1 MATSLKTFL
10 WDNRVN
16 SNNSKI
22 TTHTRIGKK
31 HVNFTEDGWE
41 IHGGKFNIE
50 EDNINTFYKLYVD
63 KVFINKQPEYLTETQ
78 AKKKGPLLVDL
89 DFRFNPDVEERQHD
103 EGFISD
109 LIGLYAETLQKYLNL
124 EGQEI
129 NFFIF
134 EKPNIN
140 TDYKNTKGYV
150 KDGIHMLVTIC
161 IDHSTQMFIRDKI
174 LEIIEPQ
181 LLESLEI
188 TNNATDVLDECIS
201 KGEVNWQLF
210 GSRKPDNESYQLT
223 YQYSITFQG
232 TDERITE
239 EMDID
244 DWDFEDID
252 QTVEFLQLVSAKND
266 KHFAPDIFDEY
277 KDDVNKIKKRKK
289 VKKIKKIKKNKITT
303 ENTIEDVILSQG
315 AFGMLVQN
323 IGSQETLDNY
333 INKLIINDNSETD
346 TNFNSRNENIKE
358 VHNYTMLLTEEFY
371 SNYPQWIKIGWALHN
386 TDDKCILTWIKFSSN
401 WTGWDWATGPAE
413 CWEKWENMREIGYS
427 DRTIK
432 YFARQCDE
440 EGAAE
445 IYNST
450 LKYLIKQ
457 TLNTSFEDNINGF
470 DTKPQENDIA
480 RLCYH
485 MFKDYFRCCSISKNI
500 WYEFRNNRW
509 IENDSGVGLRRQ
521 LTDTIS
527 KLYVNECNLM
537 MRRIREEDPQQ
548 EQVGTKSL
556 IQEGNIY
563 NQIAQKLKTK
573 SYKDAVMKENQE
585 QFYDSAFVD
594 KLNGDHTKTL
604 LCFKNG
610 VYDFEKQEFRNGIPE
625 DYISKCTNTKY
636 IEIDRNNDV
645 HLTIIREC
653 EDFMEKLFPIP
664 TLRRYMWDNL
674 SSCLLGTTHD
684 QTIHFWNNPNGRNG
698 KSKLREFLNVILGEY
713 AGTLPVTMITQKRK
727 QIGSTTSEV
736 AKLVGV
742 RFVCMDEPSKNDH
755 INEGILKQLTGGD
768 PLTARAL
775 YKDAIEFVPQFKL
788 ACCTNHMPEIKS
800 TDGGTWRRIRKVEF
814 MSTFKSPHEKISE
827 DIEDYEFLADEKIGK
842 KFKKWAPIFTSLLIE
857 NAVKKKLWENKVAP
871 CDEVTKASREYQER
885 SDYLT
890 LFLNEKIIKATNT
903 DKISKTH
910 ITEVFKQWYNNM
922 YPGERVPGI
931 QELTDFLNKKL
942 GKYKRQGWWGWKIQY
957 DNYNDEAD
965 VESDEEA

>member
-1 MATSLKTFL
+1 MSQSLKTFL
-10 WDNRVN
+10 WDNRVTAN
-16 SNNSKI
+16 SNDNS
-22 TTHTRIGKK
+22 THTRIGKK
-31 HVNFTEDGWE
+31 HVNFAEDGWE
-41 IHGGKFNIE
+41 IYGGNYSIKDMDE
-50 EDNINTFYKLYVD
+50 FYKLYVD
-63 KVFINKQPEYLTETQ
+63 KVFINKQEEYLTETQ
-78 AKKKGPLLVDL
+78 NRNSKGPLLVDL
-89 DFRFNPDVEERQHD
+89 DFRFNSHIEDRQHD

-109 LIGLYAETLQKYLNL
+109 LIGMYAESIQRYLKVD
-124 EGQEI
+124 GQDI
-129 NFFIF
+129 DFFIF

-140 TDYKNTKGYV
+140 TSYKNTKGYV
-150 KDGIHMLVTIC
+150 KDGIHMLATIC
-161 IDHSTQMFIRDKI
+161 IDHDTQMFLREKI
-174 LEIIEPQ
+174 LEIIDVQ
-181 LLESLEI
+181 ILSSLELK
-188 TNNATDVLDECIS
+188 NSACDVLDECVS

-210 GSRKPDNESYQLT
+210 GSRKPDNEAYKLT
-223 YQYSITFQG
+223 YQYKVTFND
-232 TDERITE
+232 TDQRYTE
-239 EMDID
+239 EIDID
-244 DWDFEDID
+244 EWDFEDNDKTI
-252 QTVEFLQLVSAKND
+252 EFMKLVSAKNNT
-266 KHFAPDIFDEY
+266 HFAPEIIDEY
-277 KDDVNKIKKRKK
+277 KEELESIKKSKKIKKL
-289 VKKIKKIKKNKITT
+289 KKIKKNKIQNTSVDIDDLILT
-303 ENTIEDVILSQG
+303 ENKLGILIQTIND
-315 AFGMLVQN
+315 A
-323 IGSQETLDNY
+323 ETLEQY
-333 INKLIINDNSETD
+333 ILKLIMNNDNETD
-346 TNFNSRNENIKE
+346 SFNTRNENVKE
-358 VHNYTMLLTEEFY
+358 IHKYTMLLTEEFY
-371 SNYPQWIKIGWALHN
+371 ASYPQWIKIGWALHN
-386 TDDKCILTWIKFSSN
+386 TDYKCILTWIKFSSK
-401 WTGWDWATGPAE
+401 WADWDWATGPIE
-413 CWEKWENMREIGYS
+413 CWEKWNDMREIGYS

-432 YFARQCDE
+432 FFARQCDE
-440 EGAAE
+440 EGSKE

-457 TLNTSFEDNINGF
+457 TMNKSFEDNINGF
-470 DTKPQENDIA
+470 NTKPQENDIA

-485 MFKDYFRCCSISKNI
+485 MFKDYFRCCSIKGNQ
-500 WYEFRNNRW
+500 WYEFKNNRW
-509 IENDSGVGLRRQ
+509 CENDSGVGLRRQ

-527 KLYVNECNLM
+527 RLYINECNLM

-548 EQVGTKSL
+548 EQTGTKSL

-585 QFYDSAFVD
+585 IFFDSGFVE
-594 KLNGDHTKTL
+594 KLNADHTKTL

-636 IEIDRNNDV
+636 IEIDRTNES
-645 HLTIIREC
+645 HLQVIKEC
-653 EDFMEKLFPIP
+653 EDFMEKLFPLDD
-664 TLRRYMWDNL
+664 LRRYMWDNL

-698 KSKLREFLNVILGEY
+698 KSKLREFMNIILGDY
-713 AGTLPVTMITQKRK
+713 AGTLPVAMITQKRK
-727 QIGSTTSEV
+727 QIGSTSSEV

-814 MSTFKSPHEKISE
+814 MSTFKSAHEKISE
-827 DIEDYEFLADEKIGK
+827 DLEDYEYLADEKIGK

-857 NAVKKKLWENKVAP
+857 NAVNKKLWENKVTP
-871 CDEVTKASREYQER
+871 CDEVIKASKEYQER

-890 LFLNEKIIKATNT
+890 LFLNEKIVKSNES

-922 YPGERVPGI
+922 YPGERVPGV

-957 DNYNDEAD
+957 DSYNDE
-965 VESDEEA
+965 VETDDEA

>member
-1 MATSLKTFL
+1 MANSLKSYL
-10 WDNRVN
+10 WDNRCLKN
-16 SNNSKI
+16 SNSKS
-22 TTHTRIGKK
+22 THTRIGKK
-31 HVNFTEDGWE
+31 HANFSEDGWE
-41 IHGGKFNIE
+41 IHGGNYSITDNIE
-50 EDNINTFYKLYVD
+50 GFYKLYVD

-78 AKKKGPLLVDL
+78 NKDSKGPLLVDL
-89 DFRFNPDVEERQHD
+89 DFRFNQDVEERQHD
-103 EGFISD
+103 ESFISD

-124 EGQEI
+124 DGQEI

-140 TDYKNTKGYV
+140 TDYKNSKGYV

-161 IDHSTQMFIRDKI
+161 LDHPTQMFIRDKI
-174 LEIIEPQ
+174 LEVIKIQ
-181 LLESLEI
+181 LLESLEL
-188 TNNATDVLDECIS
+188 TNSPNDVLDECVS

-210 GSRKPDNESYQLT
+210 GSRKPDNEAYQLT
-223 YQYSITFQG
+223 YQYNITFQG
-232 TDERITE
+232 KDDRVTE
-239 EMDID
+239 EQDIEE
-244 DWDFEDID
+244 WDFDDAE
-252 QTVEFLQLVSAKND
+252 QTIQFLKLVSAKNNT
-266 KHFAPDIFDEY
+266 HYTPEIFDEY
-277 KDDVNKIKKRKK
+277 QDE
-289 VKKIKKIKKNKITT
+289 VKKIKKKKKIKKLKKLKKNKIT
-303 ENTIEDVILSQG
+303 ENTIDNLVWSDGGLGMLIKNILSAEELNQ
-315 AFGMLVQN
+315 
-323 IGSQETLDNY
+323 Y
-333 INKLIINDNSETD
+333 IDKLIINDNNSD
-346 TNFNSRNENIKE
+346 NTNFNTRNENIKE
-358 VHNYTMLLTEEFY
+358 VHKYTMLLTEEFY
-371 SNYPQWIKIGWALHN
+371 GHYPQWIKIGWALHN
-386 TDDKCILTWIKFSSN
+386 TGDKCLLSWIAFSSK
-401 WTGWDWATGPAE
+401 WDGWDWATGPEE
-413 CWEKWENMREIGYS
+413 CWEKWQDMREIGYS

-432 YFARQCDE
+432 FYARQCDE
-440 EGAAE
+440 EGSKE

-470 DTKPQENDIA
+470 NTKPQENDIA

-500 WYEFRNNRW
+500 WYEFKNNRW
-509 IENDSGVGLRRQ
+509 VENDSGTGLRRQ

-548 EQVGTKSL
+548 EETGTKTL

-585 QFYDSAFVD
+585 QFYDSSFVD
-594 KLNGDHTKTL
+594 KLNSDHTKTL

-636 IEIDRNNDV
+636 LEIDRNNSS
-645 HLTIIREC
+645 HLQIIKEC
-653 EDFMEKLFPIP
+653 EDFMEKLFPLQE
-664 TLRRYMWDNL
+664 LRRYMWDNL

-698 KSKLREFLNVILGEY
+698 KSKLREFMNILLGEY
-713 AGTLPVTMITQKRK
+713 AGTLPVTIITQKRK

-755 INEGILKQLTGGD
+755 INEGVLKQLTGGD

-775 YKDAIEFVPQFKL
+775 YKDAFEFVPQFKM

-814 MSTFKSPHEKISE
+814 MSTFKSAHENISE
-827 DIEDYEFLADEKIGK
+827 DPEDYEYLADEKIGK

-857 NAVKKKLWENKVAP
+857 NAVSKKLWENKVAP
-871 CDEVTKASREYQER
+871 CDEVTKASREYQEK

-890 LFLNEKIIKATNT
+890 LFLNEKIVKATNV

-931 QELTDFLNKKL
+931 QELTDFLNRKL
-942 GKYKRQGWWGWKIQY
+942 GKYRRQGWWGWKIQY
-957 DNYNDEAD
+957 DNYNDE
-965 VESDEEA
+965 VESDDEA